1 MSGMNDNQQAYVIWS
16 INDGKAGHLQQIK
29 GLIKA
34 LSRELPVVEVEMR
47 AVPGVQALSYLL
59 AGTFPPGERYP
70 APNLIIGAGHAT
82 HLNILAAKRAYG
94 GKTVVLMKPSLP
106 RCFFDLCLIPQHDG
120 VAPSKSVILTQGALN
135 TMQGTG
141 DRDPGTG
148 LILLG
153 GLSRHYQ
160 WRDGEI
166 LASVGQLAA
175 DMPQVHWILTTSP
188 RTPASLL
195 VGLDQLKLANLQ
207 VVPFQQTTQGW
218 LSDVLGRAGQV
229 WVTPDSVSM
238 VYEALTSGVGVGVFD
253 LPKKR
258 SSRVVRGLDRLAQ
271 TGWVTRFRNW
281 QPGQSLPR
289 LTRELNEAGRCA
301 KWIKQ
306 FWYPLR

>member
-1 MSGMNDNQQAYVIWS
+1 MNGNEQAYVIWS

-47 AVPGVQALSYLL
+47 AVPGGQALSHLL
-59 AGTFPPGERYP
+59 AGTFPPGEHHP
-70 APNLIIGAGHAT
+70 TPDLIIGAGRAT

-120 VAPSKSVILTQGALN
+120 VTPSKSVILTQGALN
-135 TMQGTG
+135 SMQGTV

-160 WRDGEI
+160 WRDTEI
-166 LASVGQLAA
+166 LASVGQLAV

-207 VVPFQQTTQGW
+207 VVPFQQTTQDW